1 MERITLFIKNIFEK
15 LRDNTSFFYYSI
27 AFIFVLGFLFFTNS
41 NALFNKDENVR
52 STNLNE
58 IQSSNGL
65 SAKILSRKYNNLSK
79 EVEFILYVNDQ
90 TNFDGKELVF
100 QLREQNNPRELI
112 ETRYKKIDKDYYV
125 VFAKVPKN
133 WTVLSLSLGYEENNN
148 LDYYNELDTNINS
161 SDPLISTI
169 RIYSDIN
176 DIKVSSL
183 NKEVSSE
190 KYFEEIMSLEIKN
203 LNNKIDELNTKIN
216 SENEKINDAKIKISE
231 LEDDKKY
238 QTESEQNLTDSNI
251 GKLEGVIHN
260 AKKII
265 EDKSKEVKELE
276 EKIKIF
282 SKKLKE
288 KNKK

>member
-1 MERITLFIKNIFEK
+1 MEKITLFLKNILEK
-15 LRDNTSFFYYSI
+15 AKDNTSFLYYSI
-27 AFIFVLGFLFFTNS
+27 AFISVLGFLFFTNS
-41 NALFNKDENVR
+41 NALFNKNVEVR

-58 IQSSNGL
+58 IQTSNGL
-65 SAKILSRKYNNLSK
+65 STKILSRKYNNFSK

-133 WTVLSLSLGYEENNN
+133 WNVLSLSLGYKENDN
-148 LDYYNELDTNINS
+148 LEYENELETSINS

-176 DIKVSSL
+176 DITISSL

-190 KYFEEIMSLEIKN
+190 KYFEKIMSLEIKN
-203 LNNKIDELNTKIN
+203 INNKIDELEKKIN
-216 SENEKINDAKIKISE
+216 AENEKINDAKIKIDE
-231 LEDDKKY
+231 LESDKKY

-251 GKLEGVIHN
+251 GKLEGVINN
-260 AKKII
+260 AKKSI

-282 SKKLKE
+282 SEKLKE
-288 KNKK
+288 KSKK